1 MATRFSFVVS
11 SKELVKQL
19 QTTAMIGSN
28 TALFSNAYVHTQVQG
43 GDSYV
48 RRGAKGRDDD
58 SGLTGF
64 VAEAV
69 KNGTEVLE
77 SVGHVA
83 KETVDTAWDATKNT
97 TQTVLETTTAE
108 ADTNVVDTVE
118 YRSAEDLRGQLGD
131 GCDKKEDHS

>member
-1 MATRFSFVVS
+1 
-11 SKELVKQL
+11 
-19 QTTAMIGSN
+19 MIGSN
-28 TALFSNAYVHTQVQG
+28 TALFSNASVHTHTQAQG

-48 RRGAKGRDDD
+48 RRGAKGRDDND

-64 VAEAV
+64 VTEAA
-69 KNGTEVLE
+69 KSGTEVLE
-77 SVGHVA
+77 SVGHAA

-131 GCDKKEDHS
+131 GCDKKEVHS